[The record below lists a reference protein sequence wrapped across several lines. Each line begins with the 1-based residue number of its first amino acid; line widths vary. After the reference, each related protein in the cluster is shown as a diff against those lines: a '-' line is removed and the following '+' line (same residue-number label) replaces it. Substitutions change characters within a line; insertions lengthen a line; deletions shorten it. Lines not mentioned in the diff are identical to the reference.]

1 MIDVEGGPDLDG
13 GDGGGCRGRDRALLG
28 ESGLSLLLEA
38 VEKPHKSS
46 TDNGLPWLGGPVF
59 SPGRRSATASST
71 G

>member
-13 GDGGGCRGRDRALLG
+13 GDVGGCRGRDRALLG

-46 TDNGLPWLGGPVF
+46 TD
-59 SPGRRSATASST
+59 
-71 G
+71 